1 MFGRGLP
8 LGRKMKAAS
17 IAWMQSYICK
27 EGIKKPA
34 CFVAVAGLTSK
45 LPQSLQAF
53 SLFTFHHTFLL
64 IFQIFFVTLILP
76 LLSPITMTDAT
87 ELIPSP
93 SVYISIWVP
102 GPVPAK

>member
-53 SLFTFHHTFLL
+53 SLYFPSHVSLDIPDFFCYPYLASSFT
-64 IFQIFFVTLILP
+64 
-76 LLSPITMTDAT
+76 D
-87 ELIPSP
+87 
-93 SVYISIWVP
+93 YNDRCN
-102 GPVPAK
+102 